1 MAKRIRYIFMIV
13 VVILFLILPLAIY
26 SQRSA
31 TRTGDVDDIPAAI
44 SSVSGNY
51 CVECHKKLEGTL
63 KAVVD
68 DWKKSIHYQL
78 GNNCNICHGGNPEI
92 NDKRLSK
99 SKEFFYFGKPR
110 KKQMVALCVRGD
122 CHSSSL
128 YQFKKGP
135 HYASVLQ
142 TGEPNCVSCHGQHYI
157 RASSR
162 NVLTDKACSACHDI
176 EYSRRII
183 NSIFAIEDELVDVE
197 KKIEFLKEKNVDM
210 IGEEDKISSVKHL
223 FYQLVHV
230 FSTSDILFTKKMVEL
245 ELKSIK
251 ENLLTRIAIVKSLEF
266 LYFFSVGFSIVIIF
280 AFAIYAIRFYG
291 RMKG

>member
-1 MAKRIRYIFMIV
+1 MAKRIKCTFTIIV
-13 VVILFLILPLAIY
+13 LIQFLILPLAIY
-26 SQRSA
+26 SQRST
-31 TRTGDVDDIPAAI
+31 TRSGDVDDIPPAMT
-44 SSVSGNY
+44 SVKGNS
-51 CVECHKKLEGTL
+51 CVECHNKLEGTL
-63 KAVVD
+63 RTAVD

-78 GNNCNICHGGNPEI
+78 GNNCNICHGGNPDI

-99 SKEFFYFGKPR
+99 SKEFYYFGKPR
-110 KKQMVALCVRGD
+110 KKQIVALCVRGD

-135 HYASVLQ
+135 HYTSVLQ
-142 TGEPNCVSCHGQHYI
+142 MGEPNCVSCHGEHYI

-162 NVLTDKACSACHDI
+162 NVLTDKTCSACHGI

-210 IGEEDKISSVKHL
+210 EDVVDKINSVRH
-223 FYQLVHV
+223 
-230 FSTSDILFTKKMVEL
+230 
-245 ELKSIK
+245 
-251 ENLLTRIAIVKSLEF
+251 LLTQIAIVKSLEF
-266 LYFFSVGFSIVIIF
+266 LYFLSVGFSIVIIF

-291 RMKG
+291 RIRG